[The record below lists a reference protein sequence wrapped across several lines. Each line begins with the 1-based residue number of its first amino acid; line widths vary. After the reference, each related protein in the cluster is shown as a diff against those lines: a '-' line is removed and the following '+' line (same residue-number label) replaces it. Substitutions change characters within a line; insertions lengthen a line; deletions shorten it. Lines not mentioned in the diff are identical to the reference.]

1 MSEQEQE
8 QDNGRRNLLKGGML
22 MGGYAMTGSVPFL
35 SQTALGQNEE
45 IVPFTDMPPDF
56 TGPPKVGGGV
66 FFQNTQNIDD
76 FYSRNEDQFY
86 VVQHYG
92 QPQLNADSHR
102 IRITGMVENP
112 ITLSMADLRRYP
124 KVEIAAAFECGGNNQ
139 GIYHGLV
146 GNALWG
152 GCRLRDVL
160 QDAGIQAGGTEIVFY
175 GADRGMETIRDTQ
188 VEQSFARALHF
199 NEAMQDDVMIAYEM
213 NGEPLP
219 LYHGFPVRL
228 LKPGWYGVANVKWL
242 EQIHIQDRRFAGKYM
257 ARDYVTL
264 SRRDIGGEMRWEE
277 RLVTRIQL
285 KSAITRVTRSGNSHN
300 IMGFVLNDG
309 TPIRS
314 VEVKIDNGPWQ
325 RAEILPGATRYSW
338 KLFSFAWENASPG
351 EHEIVSRVTDVNGQ
365 VQARPEDLPEKISR
379 WENYAQFTR
388 TLTIS

>member
-1 MSEQEQE
+1 
-8 QDNGRRNLLKGGML
+8 ML
-22 MGGYAMTGSVPFL
+22 MGGFAMTGSVPFL
-35 SQTALGQNEE
+35 SQSALAQGEE
-45 IVPFTDMPPDF
+45 MVPFTDMPPDF

-66 FFQNTQNIDD
+66 FFQNTQNIED

-92 QPQLNADSHR
+92 QPQLNANNHR
-102 IRITGMVENP
+102 IRITGMVDNP

-139 GIYHGLV
+139 GIYHGLI

-160 QDAGIQAGGTEIVFY
+160 RDAGVQNGGTEIVFY
-175 GADRGMETIRDTQ
+175 GADLGMETIRETQ
-188 VEQSFARALHF
+188 VEQSFARALHY
-199 NEAMQDDVMIAYEM
+199 NEAMHDDVMIAYEM
-213 NGEPLP
+213 NGEALP
-219 LYHGFPVRL
+219 VYHGFPVRL

-242 EQIHIQDRRFAGKYM
+242 EQIHVQDRRFAGKYM

-264 SRRDIGGEMRWEE
+264 SRRDIGGQMRWEE

-285 KSAITRVTRSGNSHN
+285 KSAITRVTRQGNRHN
-300 IMGFVLNDG
+300 ITGFVLNDG
-309 TPIRS
+309 TAIRS

-325 RAEILPGATRYSW
+325 EAQILSGSTRYSW
-338 KLFSFAWENASPG
+338 KLFNFVWENASPG
-351 EHEIVSRVTDVNGQ
+351 DHEIVSRVTDVNGQ

-379 WENYAQFTR
+379 WENYGQFTR
-388 TLTIS
+388 TLTIT